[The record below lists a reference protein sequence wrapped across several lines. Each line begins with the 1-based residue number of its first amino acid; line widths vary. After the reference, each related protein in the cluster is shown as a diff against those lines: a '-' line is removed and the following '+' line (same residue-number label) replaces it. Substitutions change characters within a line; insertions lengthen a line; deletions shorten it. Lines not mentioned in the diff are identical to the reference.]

1 MKIVLTE
8 SLGIP
13 DSALNELVKPLT
25 NEGHTFVKYEK
36 TTDLE
41 TLCNETRDA
50 DVIMLANMPMP
61 AEVLKQCEN
70 LKYVDIAFTG
80 VDHVAM
86 DVLKERGIPASNASG
101 YSTEAVAE
109 LGVGMAIS
117 MLRNMRQTEDRCRSG
132 GTKAGLVGTELKG
145 KTVGIVGLGHIGSR
159 SAELFHAFGCHI
171 LACSRTVHTD
181 CPDYVSQV
189 SMEELLKNSDLV
201 LLHCPLN
208 ASTRGLIGAKQ
219 LKMMK
224 KSAILIN
231 LARGPVV
238 DAGALKEALEQGEI
252 AGAAVDVFTKEPPLD
267 DSEPLLTAPNT
278 LLTPHIAFATEESM
292 QMRAEIVFDNLHAF
306 LKGEILNAV

>member
-13 DSALNELVKPLT
+13 DSALDELVKPFT
-25 NEGHTFVKYEK
+25 DAGHAFVKYEK
-36 TTDLE
+36 TADTAVLREE
-41 TLCNETRDA
+41 TKDA

-61 AEVLKQCEN
+61 AEVLRQCES

-86 DVLKERGIPASNASG
+86 DVLRERGIPASNASG

-109 LGVGMAIS
+109 LGVGMAVS
-117 MLRNMRQTEDRCRSG
+117 MLRNMRQTEDRCRSH

-159 SAELFHAFGCHI
+159 SAELFRAFGCRI
-171 LACSRTVHTD
+171 LASSRTVHAD
-181 CPDYVSQV
+181 CPDYIRQV
-189 SMEELLKNSDLV
+189 SLNELLQSSDLV

-208 ASTRGLIGAKQ
+208 ASTRGLIGREQ
-219 LKMMK
+219 LAMMK
-224 KSAILIN
+224 RTAVLIN
-231 LARGPVV
+231 LARGPVA
-238 DAGALKEALEQGEI
+238 DSAALKEALEAGVI
-252 AGAAVDVFTKEPPLD
+252 AGAASDVFAKEPPLD
-267 DSEPLLTAPNT
+267 DSEPLLSAPNT

-292 QMRAEIVFDNLHAF
+292 QMRAEIVFDNLRAF